1 MIIRLMLRA
10 GLLGLAVLAASA
22 PALAADEAPAWL
34 KQAAAQQVPSYPVG
48 TPAVVIHDEST
59 VTVAD
64 DGRTTSVTR
73 YAVRVLTRDGRDF
86 CVMRAHYMPGT
97 SKVRDFKA
105 WHIRD
110 GVTKAF
116 GKGEIADV
124 AASADEMFSEG
135 RMAAMSLSDDAD
147 AGSVV
152 GFEFVHEDR
161 PLLAQDEWSFQSR
174 LPVVSSRLSL
184 VLPAGWQA
192 SSVTFNHAPVEPKV
206 AGSTWTWEL
215 RGLSPI
221 PPEPA
226 APPVTN
232 LAPRLAY
239 SYQPPAGTR
248 GVLSFSNWSA
258 VAQWSTTLVAS
269 QAAPNDA
276 LTSKARELTSGATTE
291 LDRIRAIGRYV
302 QGLTY
307 ISIQTNL
314 AKGGGYKPR
323 AAADVFARSYGDCKD
338 KANLMLAML
347 RTVGIESY
355 LMAIYAGDPTYVR
368 EEYPTP
374 SQFNHCILAV
384 RVSPATEA
392 PTVFD
397 NASVGR
403 LMAFDPTDPY
413 SPVGDLPDHLQG
425 SFALLMAGDAGG
437 LVRMPV
443 TPPDANRLDR
453 TTEAKL
459 GLDGSI
465 TGRISERSTG
475 SRAVEARARFESESR
490 TDYDA
495 RINRWIGAGVPGARI
510 AKITPSDDRVA
521 NRFGLEI
528 EFASDRYAQM
538 MGGRLYVFKPVL
550 VSRLQRIELRT
561 DELRTQPVVL
571 DSQALAETARFELP
585 PGMVVD
591 EMPDPVK
598 IDTAFG
604 SYVTTYEVKDG
615 VLVFSRSL
623 TLKRATIPVSEF
635 ESARAFFT
643 KIRDAESAPVV
654 LVRK

>member
-1 MIIRLMLRA
+1 MIIRPILRA
-10 GLLGLAVLAASA
+10 GLLGLAVLAANA
-22 PALAADEAPAWL
+22 PVLAADEAPAWL
-34 KQAAAQQVPSYPVG
+34 KQAAAQQVPSYPAG
-48 TPAVVIHDEST
+48 TPAVVIYDEST

-73 YAVRVLTRDGRDF
+73 YAVRVLTRDGRES

-174 LPVVSSRLSL
+174 LPVLSSRLTL

-206 AGSTWTWEL
+206 AGTTWTWEL

-232 LAPRLAY
+232 LA
-239 SYQPPAGTR
+239 
-248 GVLSFSNWSA
+248 
-258 VAQWSTTLVAS
+258 
-269 QAAPNDA
+269 
-276 LTSKARELTSGATTE
+276 
-291 LDRIRAIGRYV
+291 
-302 QGLTY
+302 
-307 ISIQTNL
+307 
-314 AKGGGYKPR
+314 KGGGYKPR
-323 AAADVFARSYGDCKD
+323 AATDVFARSYGDCKD

-425 SFALLMAGDAGG
+425 SLALLMAGDAGG

-475 SRAVEARARFESESR
+475 SRAVDARARFESESR

-510 AKITPSDDRVA
+510 VKITPNDDRVA
-521 NRFGLEI
+521 NRFGLDI

-571 DSQALAETARFELP
+571 ESQALAETATFELP

-598 IDTAFG
+598 IDTSFG
-604 SYVTTYEVKDG
+604 TYVTTYEVKEG
-615 VLVFSRSL
+615 VLVFTRSL
-623 TLKRATIPVSEF
+623 TLKRATIPVAEF